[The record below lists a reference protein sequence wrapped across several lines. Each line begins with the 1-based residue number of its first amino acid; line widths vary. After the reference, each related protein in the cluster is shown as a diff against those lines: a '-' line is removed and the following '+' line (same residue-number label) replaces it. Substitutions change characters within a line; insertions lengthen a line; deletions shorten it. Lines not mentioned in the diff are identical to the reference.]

1 MGCHPSTQVAH
12 PSHFVALRG
21 QGGRVAG
28 RGTGSHANGSLAPP
42 HGTRTVAEDARCSL
56 LLALLALL
64 RLQLCRRI
72 ELRLVRVWLWATEPP
87 QRPSAVGAT
96 AATAAAGRA
105 AAATATVVRAAA
117 AMKAAARAAAA
128 TAEAGSVEAATVEA
142 AGRRQ

>member
-1 MGCHPSTQVAH
+1 M
-12 PSHFVALRG
+12 
-21 QGGRVAG
+21 AG
-28 RGTGSHANGSLAPP
+28 RDTGSHANGSLAPP
-42 HGTRTVAEDARCSL
+42 HDTRTVAEDARYSL
-56 LLALLALL
+56 LLALL
-64 RLQLCRRI
+64 RLQLSRRI

-96 AATAAAGRA
+96 AAAAAGRE

-128 TAEAGSVEAATVEA
+128 TAEAGSVGAATVEA

>member
-1 MGCHPSTQVAH
+1 M
-12 PSHFVALRG
+12 
-21 QGGRVAG
+21 AG

-42 HGTRTVAEDARCSL
+42 HDTRTVAEDARCSL

-96 AATAAAGRA
+96 AAAAAGRA
-105 AAATATVVRAAA
+105 AAATVAVVRAAA
-117 AMKAAARAAAA
+117 AMKAVARAAAA
-128 TAEAGSVEAATVEA
+128 AEEAGSVGAATVEA
-142 AGRRQ
+142 AGRRQGGWRR

>member
-1 MGCHPSTQVAH
+1 M
-12 PSHFVALRG
+12 
-21 QGGRVAG
+21 AG

-42 HGTRTVAEDARCSL
+42 HDTRTVAEDARCSL

-96 AATAAAGRA
+96 AAAAAGRA
-105 AAATATVVRAAA
+105 AAAVRAAA

-128 TAEAGSVEAATVEA
+128 TAAAGSVEAAMVEA
-142 AGRRQ
+142 AGRRQGGWRR